1 MHQHLRPDVPVA
13 YRCHRRSNV
22 PIAYICHRR
31 SDVPIAFRCHR
42 RPDVPV
48 AYRCRRRPNVPSA
61 YRCHRRS
68 MCLLLTDVIGV
79 PMCLFLKDIDVLMGL
94 FAVYRCHRRIFR
106 TQKGEWKTLRKLD
119 EKTKKNDPLRHFK
132 ETDAEFKRALWSI
145 LHSLIFLLQGNWGLL
160 EGGNSLKAEMGIQ
173 LCFAYVKDQYKI

>member
-1 MHQHLRPDVPVA
+1 MCLLLTDVIDGPMCRLLTYVIDVPM
-13 YRCHRRSNV
+13 CLLL
-22 PIAYICHRR
+22 
-31 SDVPIAFRCHR
+31 SDVIGVPMCLLLTDVVDGPMCRVLTDVI
-42 RPDVPV
+42 DVP
-48 AYRCRRRPNVPSA
+48 
-61 YRCHRRS
+61 

-145 LHSLIFLLQGNWGLL
+145 LHSLIFYSRETG
-160 EGGNSLKAEMGIQ
+160 A
-173 LCFAYVKDQYKI
+173 C